1 MKLID
6 NWKEVLLKSMANWA
20 AYVGVASG
28 LLDIAH
34 PAIAEMLP
42 QLKQVLSPDAYFTV
56 MFVCLVV
63 APALRVIDQGLS
75 TLVKPAKG
83 SE

>member
-6 NWKEVLLKSMANWA
+6 NWKEVSLKSMANWA
-20 AYVGVASG
+20 AYIGIVSGV
-28 LLDIAH
+28 LDIAH
-34 PAIAEMLP
+34 PAITEMLP
-42 QLKQVLSPDAYFTV
+42 QLKQVLSPNAYFVV

-83 SE
+83 SK